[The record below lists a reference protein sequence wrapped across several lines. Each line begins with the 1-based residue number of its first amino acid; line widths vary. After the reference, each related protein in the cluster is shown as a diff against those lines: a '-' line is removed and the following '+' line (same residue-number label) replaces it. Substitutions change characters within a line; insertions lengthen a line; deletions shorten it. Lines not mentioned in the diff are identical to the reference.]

1 MLWWWYFFFK
11 DCKQPNNIQS
21 FGNDLLCNITDKCTE
36 IICCLFLEKLE
47 LSLDFFL
54 TMDPC
59 NNKFTIGVGK
69 LTKSEYL
76 LSFQF
81 GVEEVFS
88 LFGVLKLRF
97 VIICW
102 FRILILCH
110 KRNFY
115 FKLDN
120 TVPRYLDRYN
130 LYAICCLFK
139 MKLKIENLYLGNL
152 KLLKVRWNLFT
163 DELNVFFDIF
173 LSMYISMIFFWL
185 NVHCSN
191 EKGVFIIDLLYK
203 TIISISGTKLMTFK
217 VKKPL

>member
-1 MLWWWYFFFK
+1 
-11 DCKQPNNIQS
+11 
-21 FGNDLLCNITDKCTE
+21 
-36 IICCLFLEKLE
+36 
-47 LSLDFFL
+47 
-54 TMDPC
+54 MDPC

-110 KRNFY
+110 KRIFY
-115 FKLDN
+115 LKLDN
-120 TVPRYLDRYN
+120 TVPRYLGRYN

-139 MKLKIENLYLGNL
+139 MNLKIENLYLGNL
-152 KLLKVRWNLFT
+152 
-163 DELNVFFDIF
+163 
-173 LSMYISMIFFWL
+173 WL
-185 NVHCSN
+185 I
-191 EKGVFIIDLLYK
+191 K
-203 TIISISGTKLMTFK
+203 TFK
-217 VKKPL
+217 SKVKFVHRWVKCILWHFSIHVHFNDFFLVKCALFKRKGSFYYWLAV

>member
-1 MLWWWYFFFK
+1 MHAMNDGNFHTVLLLWWTFAPFISYWADKTIKYISALEYDYPFQSLNQNYFFLRIFIWSVIYMLWWWYFSSFFFK

-110 KRNFY
+110 KRIFY
-115 FKLDN
+115 LKLDN
-120 TVPRYLDRYN
+120 TVP
-130 LYAICCLFK
+130 
-139 MKLKIENLYLGNL
+139 
-152 KLLKVRWNLFT
+152 
-163 DELNVFFDIF
+163 DI
-173 LSMYISMIFFWL
+173 
-185 NVHCSN
+185 
-191 EKGVFIIDLLYK
+191 
-203 TIISISGTKLMTFK
+203 
-217 VKKPL
+217 